1 MVKFTKQSKLSSQE
15 TQTMIMDLC
24 TGIAALK
31 NSREA
36 AQLLTDLLGKQELE
50 MIAKRLKIA
59 ELLLKGNTYE
69 EINRIIKVSYA
80 TIARVQLWLRE
91 SGEGYRLA
99 VSRTKS
105 KRDKIKIADEPVRLS
120 YLKRKYPM
128 YYWPQM
134 MIEYWIKN
142 STIKEKNQMRNI
154 LEKISEKKGLYK
166 QLNKLLIVNK

>member
-1 MVKFTKQSKLSSQE
+1 MVKFTKQSKLSTQE
-15 TQTMIMDLC
+15 IQTMIMDLC
-24 TGIAALK
+24 TGIATLK
-31 NSREA
+31 NSKEA

-59 ELLLKGNTYE
+59 ELLLKGDTYE

-105 KRDKIKIADEPVRLS
+105 NREKIRSADEPVKLS

-128 YYWPQM
+128 YYWPQ
-134 MIEYWIKN
+134 IVLEYWIKN
-142 STIKEKNQMRNI
+142 SSKREKSQMKNI
-154 LEKISEKKGLYK
+154 LDRLGEKQGLTK
-166 QLNKLLIVNK
+166 QLNRLLLN